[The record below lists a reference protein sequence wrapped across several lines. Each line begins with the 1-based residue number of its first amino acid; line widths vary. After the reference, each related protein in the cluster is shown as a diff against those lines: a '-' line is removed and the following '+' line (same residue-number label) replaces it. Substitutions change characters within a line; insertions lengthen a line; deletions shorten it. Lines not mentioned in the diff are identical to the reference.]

1 MRFMIK
7 NFITNKDNDYLL
19 LWISLIFFIVIKYLI
34 LTHHNNIEDILY
46 SDQTKYWRLSSLLLS
61 EKYFDEDFGFL
72 RMPLYPLFLFF
83 MRSIADQIMPII
95 LVQTIIGFF
104 NIYLMCKIALL
115 INKNISYLVIC
126 LSLLSVN
133 LINTSTFILTEAI
146 FFTFYL
152 YFLYYFIKYVLRK
165 NIKFKDNLKNI
176 ILSAIFLALATL
188 TKPIS
193 IYFIIILPLI
203 FLKKEIFSKKIFSII
218 LFILIYSLAVSPWSF
233 RNLNYFGVYKLSSSI
248 ADNLNGYYLPYIIAN
263 DSKISS
269 IDAKKIINNDD
280 NLQKLDSTDEEN
292 KKKFFLKKIKEVKVT
307 SIIESWIEGALKYI
321 LAPAMIETY
330 YNLSIKKTSF
340 SNIQSISFLEK
351 AEIFIFKNENK
362 IFGYIIIIS
371 IFVGLLVKLLMC
383 NYLIKTYKKNIFLNI
398 LLLILLLLNLALV
411 GPLGSARYRLVMEP
425 FFIIYTALSINYFFA
440 KFKLFNPH

>member
-193 IYFIIILPLI
+193 IYFII
-203 FLKKEIFSKKIFSII
+203 
-218 LFILIYSLAVSPWSF
+218 
-233 RNLNYFGVYKLSSSI
+233 
-248 ADNLNGYYLPYIIAN
+248 YY
-263 DSKISS
+263 
-269 IDAKKIINNDD
+269 
-280 NLQKLDSTDEEN
+280 
-292 KKKFFLKKIKEVKVT
+292 
-307 SIIESWIEGALKYI
+307 
-321 LAPAMIETY
+321 
-330 YNLSIKKTSF
+330 
-340 SNIQSISFLEK
+340 
-351 AEIFIFKNENK
+351 
-362 IFGYIIIIS
+362 
-371 IFVGLLVKLLMC
+371 
-383 NYLIKTYKKNIFLNI
+383 
-398 LLLILLLLNLALV
+398 
-411 GPLGSARYRLVMEP
+411 
-425 FFIIYTALSINYFFA
+425 
-440 KFKLFNPH
+440 H